1 MEEAIRSAVHHVVP
15 VVEAIGALI
24 IAAGVVVAFA
34 LWALGE
40 LRSRSVTY
48 EDVRLLLGRY
58 LALGLEFQLG
68 ADILGTAV
76 SPSWNEIGKLGAIAG
91 IRTLLNYFLAKELE
105 RAGKSGSPTINSGIA
120 AATRAIAGRSQ

>member
-1 MEEAIRSAVHHVVP
+1 MEEAIRDAVEHIVP

-24 IAAGVVVAFA
+24 IVVGVVIAFVM
-34 LWALGE
+34 W
-40 LRSRSVTY
+40 LRDEVRMRRAAAY
-48 EDVRLLLGRY
+48 EDVRLQLGRY

-91 IRTLLNYFLAKELE
+91 IRTLLNYFLAQELARE
-105 RAGKSGSPTINSGIA
+105 E
-120 AATRAIAGRSQ
+120 ATKK